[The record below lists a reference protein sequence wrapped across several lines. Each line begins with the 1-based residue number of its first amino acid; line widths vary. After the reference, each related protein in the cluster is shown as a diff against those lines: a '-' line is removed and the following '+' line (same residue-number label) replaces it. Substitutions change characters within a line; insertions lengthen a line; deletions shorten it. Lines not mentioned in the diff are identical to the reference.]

1 MNLPPEPH
9 PACVNTGVRDDFEQW
24 VHARSRALAR
34 TAYLLVGDVHL
45 AEDLVQE
52 TLGRVAQHWDRVSRK
67 GSPDAYAHQV
77 MNNLA
82 IDGWRRKSR
91 RPHEVAAD
99 VDPATASADG
109 SVERVVLRDALLRLT
124 AKQRA
129 VLLLRFYEDYSE
141 SQAAHLLGC
150 STNTVKSQ
158 TRHALKRLRELA
170 PDVLAEFDDRREVAR
185 P

>member
-1 MNLPPEPH
+1 M
-9 PACVNTGVRDDFEQW
+9 NTGVRDDFEQW

-34 TAYLLVGDVHL
+34 SAYLLVGDVHL

-52 TLGRVAQHWDRVSRK
+52 TLGRVAQRWDRVRRK

-82 IDGWRRKSR
+82 IDGWRRRSR
-91 RPHEVAAD
+91 RPVEIAAEA
-99 VDPATASADG
+99 VHTPVLAEG
-109 SVERVVLRDALLRLT
+109 SVERIALRDALLRLT
-124 AKQRA
+124 PKQRA
-129 VLLLRFYEDYSE
+129 VLILRFYEDYSE
-141 SQAAHLLGC
+141 SQTAYVLGC

-158 TRHALKRLRELA
+158 TRHALQRLRELA
-170 PDVLAEFDDRREVAR
+170 PDVLAEFDHRQFDHRQKVAQ